1 MRFDLRPLHG
11 VGIVDFGMTRD
22 AVRRTLNVPYEEFM
36 KTPDATVPTDDFR
49 SLDVHV
55 YYDAGLLC
63 KGVELWPGADL
74 RVDGHEVLRRPWDE
88 VKVWLG
94 QAAPDVVVKDSLVL
108 ARSIGLSLYVP
119 DIADESDAPVESA
132 YAFRT
137 WE

>member
-1 MRFDLRPLHG
+1 MHFDLRPLHG

-22 AVRRTLNVPYEEFM
+22 EVRRILNTPYEEFM
-36 KTPDATVPTDDFR
+36 KTPDATLPTDDFR
-49 SLDVHV
+49 SLDIHV
-55 YYDAGLLC
+55 YYGEGLLC
-63 KGVELWPGADL
+63 KGVELWPSADL

-88 VKVWLG
+88 VKAWLG
-94 QAAPDVVVKDSLVL
+94 RMAPDFLVKDSLVL

-119 DIADESDAPVESA
+119 DIDEEPDALVESA